1 MWHDGK
7 KGVAFGLAMLYLWRT
22 PDILAQGC
30 AMCGTVGTTDAL
42 AAGAF
47 NWSILFMVA
56 IPYILFGSIAGWIV
70 YKHRAYGQVGRRQ
83 AVGSKHFNQQI
94 TKSPNWGGWWADGQK
109 EGEASESRHRF

>member
-1 MWHDGK
+1 MWHNGK

-56 IPYILFGSIAGWIV
+56 IPYILFGSIAGWVV
-70 YKHRAYGQVGRRQ
+70 YKHRACGQVGR
-83 AVGSKHFNQQI
+83 
-94 TKSPNWGGWWADGQK
+94 WAGGQK